1 MFFRKKE
8 QYSKPNTPQFNKSDD
23 KINIGSNDIKSENK
37 ISTISENLQITGTL
51 YSTGKISFNGRL
63 KGSLESKSLYV
74 GKNGWLDGKV
84 EADEAVIL
92 GRIKGTLKG
101 NKVRLASSSRIEGDT
116 YHQVIAIEDGAIY
129 EGSIKRI
136 KIANYRPQFSD
147 LKHPSNHHQGN

>member
-1 MFFRKKE
+1 MFFRK
-8 QYSKPNTPQFNKSDD
+8 NKQ
-23 KINIGSNDIKSENK
+23 KKSNFQNSVIPEREDTKNFGEPTDNVKLESK
-37 ISTISENLQITGTL
+37 ISNVSENLHIIGTVF
-51 YSTGKISFNGRL
+51 SSGKISFNGSI

-74 GKNGWLDGKV
+74 GENGFIDGKV

-101 NKVRLASSSRIEGDT
+101 NKVRLAASSRIEGDT

-136 KIANYRPQFSD
+136 KST
-147 LKHPSNHHQGN
+147 

>member
-1 MFFRKKE
+1 MEKSDIIMFFRKKKNNI
-8 QYSKPNTPQFNKSDD
+8 QKQTKAQINKSDN
-23 KINIGSNDIKSENK
+23 KINVGSNVVNSENK
-37 ISTISENLQITGTL
+37 ISTISQNLQITGTL
-51 YSTGKISFNGRL
+51 YSSGKISFNGSM

-74 GKNGWLDGKV
+74 GKNGFIDGKV

-136 KIANYRPQFSD
+136 KNS
-147 LKHPSNHHQGN
+147 

>member
-1 MFFRKKE
+1 MFFRKNKKNNI
-8 QYSKPNTPQFNKSDD
+8 QNPNSSELNKSDN
-23 KINIGSNDIKSENK
+23 KINLESSEIKSENK
-37 ISTISENLQITGTL
+37 ISTISENLHITGTL
-51 YSTGKISFNGRL
+51 YSKGKISFNGSI
-63 KGSLESKSLYV
+63 KGSLESNSLYV
-74 GKNGWLDGKV
+74 GKNGFIDWKV

-136 KIANYRPQFSD
+136 KNS
-147 LKHPSNHHQGN
+147 

>member
-1 MFFRKKE
+1 MFFRKNKKNNI
-8 QYSKPNTPQFNKSDD
+8 QNPTNGKINKSDN
-23 KINIGSNDIKSENK
+23 KFNLQSSEIKTENK
-37 ISTISENLQITGTL
+37 ISTISENLHITGTL
-51 YSTGKISFNGRL
+51 YSKGKISFNGSI
-63 KGSLESKSLYV
+63 KGSLESNSLYV
-74 GKNGWLDGKV
+74 GKNGFIDGKV

-136 KIANYRPQFSD
+136 KNS
-147 LKHPSNHHQGN
+147 

>member
-1 MFFRKKE
+1 MFFRKNKKNNI
-8 QYSKPNTPQFNKSDD
+8 QNPNNSGLNKIDN
-23 KINIGSNDIKSENK
+23 KINLESSEVKSENK
-37 ISTISENLQITGTL
+37 ISTISENLHITGTL
-51 YSTGKISFNGRL
+51 YSKGKISFNGSI
-63 KGSLESKSLYV
+63 KGSLESNSLYV
-74 GKNGWLDGKV
+74 GKNGFIDGKV

-136 KIANYRPQFSD
+136 KNS
-147 LKHPSNHHQGN
+147 